1 MFRELISHL
10 LFNVDTGSSDTGSS
24 DTWLAE
30 TGFSCIDLKTG
41 NSTSQST
48 CSFGSTYTKDSTF
61 KAISGEEFEIK
72 YGSGEYLTGVVGTQ
86 SVTFAGIEA
95 TTTVALVTS
104 AAWQGDGTTSG
115 LVGMAYP
122 AM

>member
-10 LFNVDTGSSDTGSS
+10 LFSVDTGSS

-95 TTTVALVTS
+95 NTTVALVTS
-104 AAWQGDGTTSG
+104 AAWQGDGITSG

-122 AM
+122 GM